1 MGLVAIK
8 GPVSTELVR
17 EYPLAG
23 DNVGALRLGNQLT
36 DPIANQASVLFLHSR
51 TPMGKVLVKRTQR

>member
-23 DNVGALRLGNQLT
+23 DNVGALRLRNQLT
-36 DPIANQASVLFLHSR
+36 GPIADQGSVLFLHSR
-51 TPMGKVLVKRTQR
+51 PSMGKVSVKRSQR